1 MKNKKLNLTKDSI
14 PNLAIKMAVPVSIGF
29 FFHTMFNVVD
39 IYFAS
44 KISSV
49 AVASIA
55 LTFPIYLMI
64 ITISRGTREGATA
77 LIANAEGSNDKILAK
92 KYLVQTVSFSVIASF
107 VIMIIGILSASYL
120 FSLLHASGDYLNFAV
135 QYINIIFYGCIFI
148 ILDSTPTAGLNAVG
162 DTKTY
167 SNTFIIGFFING
179 SMFIFLPSL
188 LCYIT

>member
-1 MKNKKLNLTKDSI
+1 MKNQKLNLTKDSI
-14 PNLAIKMAVPVSIGF
+14 PNLAIKIAVPVSIGF

-77 LIANAEGSNDKILAK
+77 LIANAEGANDKILAK
-92 KYLVQTVSFSVIASF
+92 KYLIQTVSFSIIASF

-120 FSLLHASGDYLNFAV
+120 FKRSEERR
-135 QYINIIFYGCIFI
+135 
-148 ILDSTPTAGLNAVG
+148 VG
-162 DTKTY
+162 KECRSRWSPY
-167 SNTFIIGFFING
+167 H
-179 SMFIFLPSL
+179 
-188 LCYIT
+188 